1 MRARV
6 GIPTIEN
13 MNLKLNEREDM
24 PRSLTAP
31 TCVAA
36 LLALLIATAACGSAE
51 VSDAPPP
58 VSEGVVEA
66 AAADES
72 PAAGL
77 RMASPGDVGMSA
89 DGLARIEPA
98 VQAYVDDGR
107 VAAVMSM
114 VARSGHVVHW
124 AAAGMRDLDAGDPLE
139 PDDIFRIYSMSK
151 PITSVGV
158 MILVEEGAITL
169 DDPVS
174 KFIPEFTD
182 VTVLNDDGEQVAPD
196 GPMTI
201 EHLLTHTSGLT
212 YGFFGDSPVD
222 RLYNEDGFFAQAQGL
237 DDFAR
242 RVAALP
248 LLASPGERWNY
259 SVSTDILG
267 RVIEVASGQA
277 FDAFLQERIF
287 DPLGMEDTEF
297 MVPAEKRGRFTANY
311 ARPDGA
317 LQMIDSPDDGQYTRP
332 PAWLSGGGGL
342 ASTASD
348 YIRFAQ
354 MLLQDGALGDVRI
367 LAPETVAMMRSSRLP
382 DAMVPI
388 QLGTYLSPGY
398 GFGLGFA
405 VAVDAEGTP
414 EPDNNGVFRWAGAA
428 NTFFWIDPE
437 DELIGMVWTQFNP
450 FSAYN
455 LEREFQTIVY
465 EAIE

>member
-1 MRARV
+1 M
-6 GIPTIEN
+6 IQ
-13 MNLKLNEREDM
+13 KLNEKDDVSCAAS
-24 PRSLTAP
+24 PLTGA
-31 TCVAA
+31 AA
-36 LLALLIATAACGSAE
+36 LLALLIASAACGPAA

-58 VSEGVVEA
+58 ASEA
-66 AAADES
+66 AVDSAPAGAS
-72 PAAGL
+72 SAAGL
-77 RMASPGDVGMSA
+77 PTTSPDAVGMSA

-107 VAAVMSM
+107 VAGVMTM
-114 VARSGHVVHW
+114 VARRGHVVHW
-124 AAAGMRDLDAGDPLE
+124 AATGMRDLAAGDLLE
-139 PDDIFRIYSMSK
+139 PDDIFRIYSMTK

-158 MILVEEGAITL
+158 MSLVEAGAIAL

-174 KFIPEFTD
+174 KFIPAFAHA
-182 VTVLNDDGEQVAPD
+182 TVLDDEGERVAPG
-196 GPMTI
+196 GPITI

-222 RLYNEDGFFAQAQGL
+222 RLYNESGFFAQSEGL

-242 RVAALP
+242 RVAELP

-259 SVSTDILG
+259 GVSTDILG
-267 RVIEVASGQA
+267 RIVEVASGQS
-277 FDAFLQERIF
+277 FDAFLRERIL
-287 DPLGMEDTEF
+287 DPLGMDDTGF
-297 MVPAEKRGRFTANY
+297 VVPAEKHSRFTANY
-311 ARPDGA
+311 QRSDDA
-317 LQMIDSPDDGQYTRP
+317 LQMIDSPEDGQYTRP

-354 MLLQDGALGDVRI
+354 MLLEDGALGDVRI
-367 LAPETVAMMRSSRLP
+367 LAPETVAMMRSNRIP
-382 DAMVPI
+382 DALVPI

-405 VAVDAEGTP
+405 VAVDAEATP

-437 DELIGMVWTQFNP
+437 AELIGMVWTQFQP
-450 FSAYN
+450 FTAYD
-455 LEREFQTIVY
+455 LEREFQTLVY
-465 EAIE
+465 EAIH

>member
-1 MRARV
+1 MTHTHDEKIRDRWLLSRPIGA
-6 GIPTIEN
+6 
-13 MNLKLNEREDM
+13 
-24 PRSLTAP
+24 
-31 TCVAA
+31 AA
-36 LLALLIATAACGSAE
+36 LFAMVVALAGCGPSE
-51 VSDAPPP
+51 VSEAPPP
-58 VSEGVVEA
+58 APEA
-66 AAADES
+66 AADS
-72 PAAGL
+72 TPAGAAPDSGL
-77 RMASPGDVGMSA
+77 PIASPDTAGMSA

-107 VAAVMSM
+107 VAGVMTM
-114 VARSGHVVHW
+114 VARGGHVVHW

-139 PDDIFRIYSMSK
+139 RDDIFRIYSMTK
-151 PITSVGV
+151 PITSTGV
-158 MILVEEGAITL
+158 MILVEEGAVAL

-174 KFIPEFTD
+174 KFIPEFAD
-182 VTVLNDDGEQVAPD
+182 VEVLDDAGERVAPD

-222 RLYNEDGFFAQAQGL
+222 RLYNESGFFVQSVGL
-237 DDFAR
+237 EDFGQ

-267 RVIEVASGQA
+267 RVIEVASGQS

-287 DPLGMEDTEF
+287 DPLRMEDTGF

-311 ARPDGA
+311 ASPDGT

-332 PAWLSGGGGL
+332 PAWVSGGGGL

-354 MLLQDGALGDVRI
+354 MLLDDGALGDVRI
-367 LAPETVAMMRSSRLP
+367 LAPETVAMMRSNRLP

-388 QLGTYLSPGY
+388 QLGAYLSPGY
-398 GFGLGFA
+398 GFGLGFS
-405 VAVDAEGTP
+405 VVVDAEGTP

-450 FSAYN
+450 FAAYN